1 MRDAERRLNELE
13 AHLHTLETQH
23 AWYGEIVY
31 HAVMVYSRL
40 WLFAVLC
47 LYVVAYPDRWPLA
60 MFVWYVALVP
70 AVNAL

>member
-1 MRDAERRLNELE
+1 MRDAERRLNELQ

-31 HAVMVYSRL
+31 HAVMVFSL

-60 MFVWYVALVP
+60 MFVWYVAHVP
-70 AVNAL
+70 AVYAL

>member
-1 MRDAERRLNELE
+1 MRDAERRLNELQ

-31 HAVMVYSRL
+31 HAVMVYSL

-60 MFVWYVALVP
+60 MFVWYVAHVP
-70 AVNAL
+70 AVYAL

>member
-1 MRDAERRLNELE
+1 MRDAERRLNELQ

-31 HAVMVYSRL
+31 HAVMVYSL
-40 WLFAVLC
+40 WLFGVLC

-60 MFVWYVALVP
+60 MFVWYVAHVP
-70 AVNAL
+70 AVYAL